1 MKLQYREGKTMRFKD
16 KRMTSESQTESS
28 AALETEMST
37 KPSDATFT
45 EPEPDRYG
53 IGCIICGELAATAP
67 YPSGLPKFAICD
79 NCKKAI
85 IKLRK
90 MIEE

>member
-1 MKLQYREGKTMRFKD
+1 MKFKD
-16 KRMTSESQTESS
+16 KRITSESQPESS
-28 AALETEMST
+28 AAPGTEMHT
-37 KPSDATFT
+37 APSDATFA
-45 EPEPDRYG
+45 EPEPDKYG